1 MDSLTTPS
9 RNIVTAAAGM
19 AIKRIEPI
27 AVSLPMTRPM
37 KMAGVLIT
45 AADNVLVRVE
55 LESGHAGWGE
65 AASAHSMTGE
75 TVESMM
81 AAIRHMAPSL
91 ANMDGAD
98 IAAVSRRMGQL
109 MYYNQSAKSAVEM
122 ALHDALG
129 KAAGKP
135 VFELLGGKKR
145 SRVPVLWLLGTGS
158 IDGDIAEARAK
169 HAAGFIAFKVK
180 VGIGAA
186 LDDAM
191 RTRRVCEALGTGL
204 LISADANQGYSV
216 EQALAYVKAVDGAG
230 LDFFEQPIAGGDI
243 DGMAKIAAAT
253 NIPIAFDEGLH
264 GIEDLEQ
271 HHRRKAARGCSLK
284 TIKLG
289 GLRGVMAAGV
299 LCQQLE
305 MKVNLACKVAE
316 SGIAAA
322 ALMHLAAAVPA
333 VDWGVSISN
342 QYLADDIVRATIK
355 VVDGHAE
362 VPAGVGLGVE
372 VDEAKVRK
380 YTRTV

>member
-1 MDSLTTPS
+1 
-9 RNIVTAAAGM
+9 
-19 AIKRIEPI
+19 
-27 AVSLPMTRPM
+27 
-37 KMAGVLIT
+37 
-45 AADNVLVRVE
+45 
-55 LESGHAGWGE
+55 
-65 AASAHSMTGE
+65 
-75 TVESMM
+75 
-81 AAIRHMAPSL
+81 
-91 ANMDGAD
+91 
-98 IAAVSRRMGQL
+98 
-109 MYYNQSAKSAVEM
+109 
-122 ALHDALG
+122 
-129 KAAGKP
+129 
-135 VFELLGGKKR
+135 
-145 SRVPVLWLLGTGS
+145 
-158 IDGDIAEARAK
+158 
-169 HAAGFIAFKVK
+169 
-180 VGIGAA
+180 
-186 LDDAM
+186 
-191 RTRRVCEALGTGL
+191 
-204 LISADANQGYSV
+204 
-216 EQALAYVKAVDGAG
+216 
-230 LDFFEQPIAGGDI
+230 
-243 DGMAKIAAAT
+243 MAKIAAAT

-322 ALMHLAAAVPA
+322 ALMHLAAAVPT

-362 VPAGVGLGVE
+362 VPAGVGLGVD